1 VPLDPPDQCVQHIGH
16 GSKGDSFNL
25 PLIEHYRQGCVGV
38 EVWGRFRSVKVKP
51 RYWRAFFHGI
61 KGEFH
66 PGWGSLSIVP
76 PPHLI
81 YVKNTGDDEQ
91 ESMLVDDAQSVKD
104 PERAVGIDPAFPV
117 WSSVWLACF
126 EGVED
131 ARVIDLRN
139 ESCSIEIALL
149 IEGRLANGEICVVPR
164 LLAVEQYELPRQVV
178 ERGPEVVKDF
188 AQKQAPIGRDHGN
201 VMDGI
206 DVLRNLSVVLKAKSV
221 CVRPHDPGD
230 FAFQIGKLAL
240 CPLDLA
246 VNAAQISGTHALPLE
261 ADAAGTEATT
271 DRADPEG
278 V

>member
-1 VPLDPPDQCVQHIGH
+1 
-16 GSKGDSFNL
+16 
-25 PLIEHYRQGCVGV
+25 VGV

-51 RYWRAFFHGI
+51 RYWCAFFHGI
-61 KGEFH
+61 KGQFH
-66 PGWGSLSIVP
+66 PGWRSLSVVP

-81 YVKNTGDDEQ
+81 YIKNTRDDEQ

-104 PERAVGIDPAFPV
+104 PERAVGIDRGLPV
-117 WSSVWLACF
+117 WSSVWLAGF
-126 EGVED
+126 ECVED

-139 ESCSIEIALL
+139 ESCSVEIALL

-188 AQKQAPIGRDHGN
+188 AQKQTPIGRDRGD

-221 CVRPHDPGD
+221 CVRSHDPGD
-230 FAFQIGKLAL
+230 FAFQIGKLTL
-240 CPLDLA
+240 RPLDLA
-246 VNAAQISGTHALPLE
+246 VNATQISGTHALPLE
-261 ADAAGTEATT
+261 ADAEGAK
-271 DRADPEG
+271 DREDAEG
-278 V
+278 RDRSGAEPC